1 MLSSIFFT
9 LEIFR
14 SKFTILSSF
23 SRRKLTTSEL
33 HFLLCFLLLVSLSSC
48 HFFFSFCELFF
59 LVFDITQAFS
69 VSASVLHSLFSNL
82 FLRSSRSCWFSKSS
96 SPFRTIPLSSCLVFI
111 FHEGSKMISKTS
123 LRYCKFLKVVQVIRL
138 YFAIWLLI
146 PTSTPACLFAIRGNR
161 KRFWNCS
168 GGEVVL
174 FPYFQ
179 IYFQRYLCSPFFSS
193 LECPFPYSQKW

>member
-1 MLSSIFFT
+1 MLLSIVFS

-14 SKFTILSSF
+14 SKFAILSSF
-23 SRRKLTTSEL
+23 SRRKLTTSAL
-33 HFLLCFLLLVSLSSC
+33 HFLPCFLSPVSLSSC
-48 HFFFSFCELFF
+48 HFFFSFRELFF
-59 LVFDITQAFS
+59 LVFDIKQAFS
-69 VSASVLHSLFSNL
+69 VSASVLHSLSSNL

-96 SPFRTIPLSSCLVFI
+96 SPFRMIPLTSCLVFI

-179 IYFQRYLCSPFFSS
+179 IYFQRYPCSPFFSS
-193 LECPFPYSQKW
+193 LECPFPFSQKW